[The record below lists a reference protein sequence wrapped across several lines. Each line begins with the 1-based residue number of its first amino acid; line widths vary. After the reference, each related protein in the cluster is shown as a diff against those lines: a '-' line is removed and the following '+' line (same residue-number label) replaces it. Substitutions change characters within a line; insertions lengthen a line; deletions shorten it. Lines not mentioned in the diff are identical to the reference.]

1 MAFLLLREEMVLARV
16 LMTLDHIGYYWGG
29 TFPVRAWF
37 QMTGRLYVLGAM
49 MRLLN
54 DFLGN
59 SLG

>member
-1 MAFLLLREEMVLARV
+1 MVLARV

-29 TFPVRAWF
+29 MFPVRAWF
-37 QMTGRLYVLGAM
+37 QMTGRLYVLRAM

>member
-1 MAFLLLREEMVLARV
+1 MVLARV